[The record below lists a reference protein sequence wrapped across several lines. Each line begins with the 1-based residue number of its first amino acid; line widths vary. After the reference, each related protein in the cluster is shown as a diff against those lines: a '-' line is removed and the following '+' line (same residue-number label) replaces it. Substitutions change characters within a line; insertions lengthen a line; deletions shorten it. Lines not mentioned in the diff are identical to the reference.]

1 MRFKWR
7 FIIRLIEGVAFI
19 SAACGATEF
28 VLYKLNMVCMSALFT
43 RLDIFDMYY
52 TQISVS
58 FIIIS
63 LVSVLTNV
71 SKPVYWVDITQFKL
85 IEPRHT
91 AFIDFAAYIFGGLIL
106 SSIFIIF
113 SSNYIIISFGFS
125 ILFMMALTIKMIGA
139 YFGRD
144 SVKVELQKEFL
155 SLKDKVK
162 NANSDRPKEIEKNN
176 TNQKTKY
183 KRKEKEDAFKALQT
197 YTEIC
202 SELEDKTYQEI
213 DNKEYKLVS
222 ENLDL
227 LISCDEYDI
236 VIDIL
241 RYIGENMVNIYC
253 KYAKKYLRSI
263 MDYKPDD
270 YSQEHQNRFF
280 QLAYT
285 NLMRSIDEN
294 DLREVSVCLYS
305 ILLKGRNAQFT
316 QDELKNKR
324 IYTRGQYWKRIVPFL
339 SDVYKKCISENK
351 YDLLDEFLYSFYKE
365 QLAFRRMLSSIRDN
379 NTEIVGRL
387 YTLYFDNLGLE
398 AIIQGLCEKVCEDQ
412 IEQRQ
417 INMLLESLTKIYH
430 ELEVNRDKNKEAIC
444 SEQLSRKIYDKNF
457 VELIKVTYEKKL
469 LDEKMS
475 KKYAVK
481 ESNELQ
487 SVYNKIISE

>member
-1 MRFKWR
+1 
-7 FIIRLIEGVAFI
+7 
-19 SAACGATEF
+19 
-28 VLYKLNMVCMSALFT
+28 MSALFT

-63 LVSVLTNV
+63 LVSVLINV

-162 NANSDRPKEIEKNN
+162 NANSDRSKEIEKNN

-202 SELEDKTYQEI
+202 GELEDKTYQEI

-241 RYIGENMVNIYC
+241 RYIVN
-253 KYAKKYLRSI
+253 AK
-263 MDYKPDD
+263 
-270 YSQEHQNRFF
+270 
-280 QLAYT
+280 
-285 NLMRSIDEN
+285 
-294 DLREVSVCLYS
+294 
-305 ILLKGRNAQFT
+305 
-316 QDELKNKR
+316 
-324 IYTRGQYWKRIVPFL
+324 
-339 SDVYKKCISENK
+339 
-351 YDLLDEFLYSFYKE
+351 
-365 QLAFRRMLSSIRDN
+365 
-379 NTEIVGRL
+379 
-387 YTLYFDNLGLE
+387 
-398 AIIQGLCEKVCEDQ
+398 
-412 IEQRQ
+412 
-417 INMLLESLTKIYH
+417 
-430 ELEVNRDKNKEAIC
+430 
-444 SEQLSRKIYDKNF
+444 
-457 VELIKVTYEKKL
+457 
-469 LDEKMS
+469 
-475 KKYAVK
+475 
-481 ESNELQ
+481 
-487 SVYNKIISE
+487 